1 MSLDPST
8 RLMLKLQARLG
19 DRFNIDI
26 DRPSSG
32 KRSILG
38 EIIYTFRNSKAK
50 YDEFKR
56 KRDIPFWDIDYK
68 LRELQSL
75 IEKNETPDIINR
87 KAQEIIELRRIA
99 TIGEGERLSKLA
111 ELNNIYKEQIRLYK
125 AYKAKK
131 ASSYTPK
138 IFQAEEIPIPSDI
151 KVILDTE
158 WRTDARIEP
167 DNLND
172 MPNWNETTKELI
184 KRLKGEPNTRAQ
196 SARGGANKSK
206 VKKPLKKPVK
216 KLVKKLVKKPLVKL
230 ARKKVAPKRV
240 SK

>member
-1 MSLDPST
+1 MAVNQAT
-8 RLMLKLQARLG
+8 RFQLRFQASLG

-26 DRPSSG
+26 PRPSSG
-32 KRSILG
+32 KRSVLG
-38 EIIYTFRNSKAK
+38 EIIYTIRHSKAEYDRFK
-50 YDEFKR
+50 YGKDM
-56 KRDIPFWDIDYK
+56 PFWEIDYK
-68 LRELQSL
+68 LRELQRL
-75 IEKNETPDIINR
+75 IEKNETPVDIINR
-87 KAQEIIELRRIA
+87 KAQEIIDLRKIA
-99 TIGEGERLSKLA
+99 KKGEEERLYELA
-111 ELNNIYKEQIRLYK
+111 KLNNIYKEQIRLYK

-138 IFQAEEIPIPSDI
+138 FLQAEEIPIPSDI
-151 KVILDTE
+151 KYILENE

-172 MPNWNETTKELI
+172 MSNWNETIKQLI

-206 VKKPLKKPVK
+206 VKK
-216 KLVKKLVKKPLVKL
+216 LVKKLVKKPT
-230 ARKKVAPKRV
+230 RKKVAPKRV

>member
-1 MSLDPST
+1 M
-8 RLMLKLQARLG
+8 G
-19 DRFNIDI
+19 DRFNYNI

-32 KRSILG
+32 KRSVLG
-38 EIIYTFRNSKAK
+38 EIIYTFRHSKAEYDRFK
-50 YDEFKR
+50 YGKDM
-56 KRDIPFWDIDYK
+56 PFWEIDYK

-75 IEKNETPDIINR
+75 IEKNKTPDNIINS

-111 ELNNIYKEQIRLYK
+111 ELNNIYKKQIRLYNE
-125 AYKAKK
+125 YKAKK

-138 IFQAEEIPIPSDI
+138 IFQAEEIPIPGDI
-151 KVILDTE
+151 KDILDTE

-206 VKKPLKKPVK
+206 VKKLVKKPLKKP
-216 KLVKKLVKKPLVKL
+216 LKKLVKKPLVKP

>member
-1 MSLDPST
+1 MAVNQAT
-8 RLMLKLQARLG
+8 RFQLRFQASLG

-26 DRPSSG
+26 PRPSSG
-32 KRSILG
+32 KRSVLG
-38 EIIYTFRNSKAK
+38 EIIYTIRHSKAEYDRFK
-50 YDEFKR
+50 YGKDM
-56 KRDIPFWDIDYK
+56 PFWEIDYK

-75 IEKNETPDIINR
+75 IEKNETSDNIINS

-111 ELNNIYKEQIRLYK
+111 ELNNIYKKQIRLYNE
-125 AYKAKK
+125 YKAKK

-138 IFQAEEIPIPSDI
+138 IFQAEEIPIPGDI
-151 KVILDTE
+151 KDILDTE

-172 MPNWNETTKELI
+172 MPNWNETTEELI
-184 KRLKGEPNTRAQ
+184 KRLEKRKSNARAQ

-206 VKKPLKKPVK
+206 VKKPLKK
-216 KLVKKLVKKPLVKL
+216 LVKKPLVKP

>member
-1 MSLDPST
+1 MSVDPST
-8 RLMLKLQARLG
+8 RLMLKVQARMG
-19 DRFNIDI
+19 DRFNYNI

-32 KRSILG
+32 KRSVLG
-38 EIIYTFRNSKAK
+38 EIIYTFRHSKEK

-56 KRDIPFWDIDYK
+56 KKDKPFWEIDYK

-75 IEKNETPDIINR
+75 IEKNKTPDNIINS

-151 KVILDTE
+151 NVILDTE

-172 MPNWNETTKELI
+172 MPNWNETTEELI
-184 KRLKGEPNTRAQ
+184 KRLEKRKSNARAQ

-206 VKKPLKKPVK
+206 VKK
-216 KLVKKLVKKPLVKL
+216 LVKKLVKKPLVKP

>member
-1 MSLDPST
+1 MSVDPST
-8 RLMLKLQARLG
+8 RLMLKVQARMG
-19 DRFNIDI
+19 DRFNYNI

-32 KRSILG
+32 KRSVLG
-38 EIIYTFRNSKAK
+38 EIIYTIRHSKAEYDRFK
-50 YDEFKR
+50 YGKDM
-56 KRDIPFWDIDYK
+56 PFWEIDYK

-75 IEKNETPDIINR
+75 IEKNETPDNINR
-87 KAQEIIELRRIA
+87 KAQEIIDLRKIA
-99 TIGEGERLSKLA
+99 KKGEEERLYELA
-111 ELNNIYKEQIRLYK
+111 KLNNIYKEQIRLYK

-151 KVILDTE
+151 KYILENE

-172 MPNWNETTKELI
+172 MSNWNETIKQLI

-206 VKKPLKKPVK
+206 VKK
-216 KLVKKLVKKPLVKL
+216 LVKKLVKKP

>member
-1 MSLDPST
+1 MSVDPST
-8 RLMLKLQARLG
+8 RLMLKVQARMG
-19 DRFNIDI
+19 DRFNYNI

-32 KRSILG
+32 KRSVLG
-38 EIIYTFRNSKAK
+38 EIIYTFRHSKAEYDRFK
-50 YDEFKR
+50 YGKDM
-56 KRDIPFWDIDYK
+56 PFWEIDYK

-75 IEKNETPDIINR
+75 IEKNKTPDNIINS
-87 KAQEIIELRRIA
+87 KAQEIIELRRKA

-172 MPNWNETTKELI
+172 MPNWNETTEELI
-184 KRLKGEPNTRAQ
+184 KRLEKRKSNARAQ

-206 VKKPLKKPVK
+206 VKKPLKK
-216 KLVKKLVKKPLVKL
+216 LVKKPLVKP